1 MNSDRNKKENRKA
14 LKVFIPVIIACA
26 LAGALIGGFSSTETA
41 RELAVKIND
50 ICERVMYAAA
60 PYTVMIVIISGL
72 AAGFIYYRSASA
84 AIRDSDKEKDE
95 DMQYE
100 LYIKADENVSR
111 GIMII
116 GVSEILSLLFFSI
129 MVAYIEA
136 YIKNNAF
143 LYTSAMVVFIVGNFV
158 RLKVQQIMVD
168 FQKMMN
174 PEKRGS
180 VFDLNFRKKWEESC
194 DEMEKMVI
202 YKSAYNAYKTAM
214 TACGT
219 VFVALMLCSFIF
231 DYGPVP
237 ATAVGIIWLS
247 IVIAYYREAMR
258 LGKDKINL

>member
-26 LAGALIGGFSSTETA
+26 LIGALVGGFSSTETA
-41 RELAVKIND
+41 REMAVKLSD
-50 ICERVMYAAA
+50 VCGTVMYAAA
-60 PYTVMIVIISGL
+60 PYMVIIIIISGL
-72 AAGFIYYRSASA
+72 AAGLIYYRAAA
-84 AIRDSDKEKDE
+84 AIIKNSENEKDE
-95 DMQYE
+95 DAQYE
-100 LYIKADENVSR
+100 LYVKADEKISG
-111 GIMII
+111 GIMIV

-129 MVAYIEA
+129 MIAYIEA
-136 YIKNNAF
+136 YIEHNASI
-143 LYTSAMVVFIVGNFV
+143 YTAAIAVFVVGNFV
-158 RLKVQQIMVD
+158 RLKIQQIMVD

-194 DEMEKMVI
+194 DEMEKMII

-214 TACGT
+214 NACGI
-219 VFVALMLCSFIF
+219 VFIVLMLCSFIF

-237 ATAVGIIWLS
+237 AAAVGVIWLS

>member
-168 FQKMMN
+168 FQ
-174 PEKRGS
+174 
-180 VFDLNFRKKWEESC
+180 SC